1 MSGIYHMACPSW
13 QIILTATTES
23 TAVSIQSSKGMANP
37 YTMSALQVLICMIFL
52 KSIWNK
58 NHHWY
63 YTHFADKE
71 IDAQS
76 AEDLTKVKDTSEL

>member
-1 MSGIYHMACPSW
+1 
-13 QIILTATTES
+13 
-23 TAVSIQSSKGMANP
+23 MANP
-37 YTMSALQVLICMIFL
+37 YTMPALQVLTCMIFL